1 MDEYKLAFIYGDTD
15 QKRKIVE
22 GQIERVGDIHDEDVL
37 HIRCL
42 LDYARERY
50 SDVEI
55 FQRLNLRHKPETV
68 AYFFTLLF
76 HHAVF
81 LNTTKDI
88 TNYGKTGMLML
99 PDKLTDIQRESLCSL
114 MREIDDFSIG
124 IFYDLRIEEG
134 ILEGK
139 EIYSADCESPLKV
152 FEHYLDKTQKSVKQ
166 K

>member
-1 MDEYKLAFIYGDTD
+1 MGVGSGIMDEYKLAFIYGDTD

-55 FQRLNLRHKPETV
+55 FQRLNLRHKPET
-68 AYFFTLLF
+68 
-76 HHAVF
+76 
-81 LNTTKDI
+81 
-88 TNYGKTGMLML
+88 
-99 PDKLTDIQRESLCSL
+99 LTDIQRESLCSL